1 MTPEEKNLRTALNLQ
16 TQRADEAEAMVKK
29 LLEVLEEEAT
39 FDDDTRWTK
48 DYLRRLIAEANKV
61 EGI

>member
-29 LLEVLEEEAT
+29 LLEVLEEELL
-39 FDDDTRWTK
+39 FDDNTK
-48 DYLRRLIAEANKV
+48 FTKEYLSQLIAEANKV